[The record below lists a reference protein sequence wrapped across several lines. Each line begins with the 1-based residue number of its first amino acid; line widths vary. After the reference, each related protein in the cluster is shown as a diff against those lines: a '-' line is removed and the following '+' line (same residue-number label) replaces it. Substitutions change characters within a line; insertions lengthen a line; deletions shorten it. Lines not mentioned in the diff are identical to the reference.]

1 MSTRSSLS
9 SPYGYIAIE
18 GNIGA
23 GKTTLATRLAER
35 LGAELLLERF
45 EENPFLERFYADPS
59 AHGFSVELAFVSDR
73 WKQLREQL
81 RRRNLFRPTVVAD
94 YAFAKSLVFAR
105 KNLPPAEFALFE
117 NLFRLM
123 EKELPVPEVIAI
135 LDPPADRIRD
145 QIARRGRTY
154 EQNLPTGYLD
164 GIHAGYR
171 KHFRAARGSRVV
183 WIASS
188 PFDILERPD
197 DLDRLADLI
206 LSPRKV
212 GVYRV

>member
-135 LDPPADRIRD
+135 LDHPADRIRD

-183 WIASS
+183 WIDSS

-206 LSPRKV
+206 LAPRKV